1 VASSGPRRGGI
12 IEGINVTPLVDITL
26 VLLVIFIVTAKI
38 VVTPAVPLDLPRA
51 TGAEELQTV
60 LSVVVPREGEMSVDG
75 EPITL
80 DALVV
85 HARTVLAEHP
95 DARAVISADQAVS
108 HGRVIAILDA
118 LSEGGLTHV
127 AFGALRPDVPS
138 GSVRPPVEGTVS
150 REDAPRGAIP

>member
-1 VASSGPRRGGI
+1 MASSSPRPGGI

-26 VLLVIFIVTAKI
+26 VLLIIFLVTAKM

-51 TGAEELQTV
+51 AGAEELETV

-75 EPITL
+75 EPITVE
-80 DALVV
+80 ALVV
-85 HARTVLAEHP
+85 RARAVLAEHP

-127 AFGALRPDVPS
+127 AFGALRPDAAS
-138 GSVRPPVEGTVS
+138 AIVRPPAEGTVA
-150 REDAPRGAIP
+150 REDVAGGAVP

>member
-1 VASSGPRRGGI
+1 MASSGPRRGGI

-127 AFGALRPDVPS
+127 AFGALRPGVPS
-138 GSVRPPVEGTVS
+138 ASVRPPVEGTVS

>member
-1 VASSGPRRGGI
+1 MATSSPRRGGI

-38 VVTPAVPLDLPRA
+38 AVTPAVPLDLPRA
-51 TGAEELQTV
+51 AGAEELQTV
-60 LSVVVPREGEMSVDG
+60 LSVEVPREGSMLVDG
-75 EPITL
+75 EAITV

-85 HARTVLAEHP
+85 RARAVLAEHP

-127 AFGALRPDVPS
+127 AFGARQADTS
-138 GSVRPPVEGTVS
+138 SSRVRSPVEGTVS
-150 REDAPRGAIP
+150 REDASPGAVP